1 MNPNLLL
8 LVAGAAE
15 EAQRAR
21 LMNARREVYAD
32 FIDKF
37 IAAPRML
44 GGMKRLEGV
53 GAAISARD
61 R

>member
-32 FIDKF
+32 FIDK
-37 IAAPRML
+37 ICR
-44 GGMKRLEGV
+44 V
-53 GAAISARD
+53 ARA
-61 R
+61 RYRTASRASGTR